1 MKTVKA
7 NTHAQLIKYFCY
19 KIDRLVSGYS
29 TTFCH
34 LRVGSP
40 IMRYLILTIFAVL
53 FVASAHAQEDTTRS
67 LEPAADTPVFLD
79 GVSVDK
85 SSIEAYDP
93 TEIAFITVVKNN
105 EANGVSEENKDAIYV
120 YTKKYA
126 REQYWNYLK
135 SKSPRYGQVVP
146 LPGAERDV
154 VYILNGAVIEENV
167 ESVLF
172 DINDSNFINLLVVDE
187 KELKKHFKIKD
198 KKWGVLLK
206 VK

>member
-1 MKTVKA
+1 
-7 NTHAQLIKYFCY
+7 
-19 KIDRLVSGYS
+19 
-29 TTFCH
+29 
-34 LRVGSP
+34 
-40 IMRYLILTIFAVL
+40 MRYLILTIFALLVR
-53 FVASAHAQEDTTRS
+53 ASAHGQEDTTHS

-79 GVSVDK
+79 RVSVDK

-93 TEIAFITVVKNN
+93 TEIAFITVMKND
-105 EANGVSEENKDAIYV
+105 ANGVSEETKDAIYV

-126 REQYWNYLK
+126 REQYWNYFK

-154 VYILNGAVIEENV
+154 VYILNGEVIEENV
-167 ESVLF
+167 ESMLF